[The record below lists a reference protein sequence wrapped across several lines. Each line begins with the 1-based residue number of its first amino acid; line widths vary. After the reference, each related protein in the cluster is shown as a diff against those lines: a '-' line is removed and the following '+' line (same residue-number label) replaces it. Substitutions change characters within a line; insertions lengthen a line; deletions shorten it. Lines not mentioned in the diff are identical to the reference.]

1 MMGQVMS
8 ALDQITQQ
16 LTQLG
21 QMTDE
26 QAKEMQA
33 IKQTLMAYDQRIGD
47 VEKESEEAAQ
57 QMPAMLQQMQMAQQ
71 PAQPMMT
78 GGGGG
83 GLPPGM
89 LEQLMAT
96 QGGGAAPPDSA
107 SLQPQALPVG

>member
-16 LTQLG
+16 MQQLG

-26 QAKEMQA
+26 QAKETQA
-33 IKQTLMAYDQRIGD
+33 IKQTLMTYDQRIGD
-47 VEKESEEAAQ
+47 VEKETEQAAQ
-57 QMPAMLQQMQMAQQ
+57 QMPAMMQQMQMAQQ
-71 PAQPMMT
+71 PAM
-78 GGGGG
+78 GGGA
-83 GLPPGM
+83 GLPPGV

-107 SLQPQALPVG
+107 SMQPQALPVG